1 MQVDD
6 KDILDL
12 GPGVVLGE
20 RALLEGG
27 VRTATVT
34 ATTPVRVA
42 VVAASATDR
51 RWRASERAT
60 ARNDAGRHSRGPI
73 ECVARR
79 RWSLRD

>member
-1 MQVDD
+1 VQVDD

-12 GPGVVLGE
+12 GPGVLLGE

-27 VRTATVT
+27 VRTAAVT
-34 ATTPVRVA
+34 AATAVRVA
-42 VVAASATDR
+42 VVAASATGQALAR
-51 RWRASERAT
+51 T

-79 RWSLRD
+79 RCSLRD